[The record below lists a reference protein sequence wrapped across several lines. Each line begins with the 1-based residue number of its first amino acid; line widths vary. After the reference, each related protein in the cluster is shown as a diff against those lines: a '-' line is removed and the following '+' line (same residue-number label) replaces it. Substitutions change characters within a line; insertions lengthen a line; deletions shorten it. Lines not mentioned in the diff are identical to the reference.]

1 MTIKELSEKCNI
13 SEQQIQKR
21 WKDIPGITKEKGEL
35 HIPTGTR
42 YPFDAHRYRFTNIR
56 KRRDALLKAT
66 YKNRFVDCE
75 MLKMEKPEFD
85 SMVDELVHEGYLRE
99 NGTDNQYGVNKYDT
113 TITYDGMLT
122 AGNQKKFSNALST
135 VKLARALV

>member
-1 MTIKELSEKCNI
+1 MTIRELSEKCNI

-21 WKDIPGITKEKGEL
+21 WKDIPGIAKENGEL
-35 HIPTGTR
+35 HIPIGTR

-66 YKNRFVDCE
+66 YKNRFVDHK

-85 SMVDELVHEGYLRE
+85 SMVAELVHEGYLRE
-99 NGTDNQYGVNKYDT
+99 NGTDNQHGVNKYDT
-113 TITYDGMLT
+113 TIVYDRMLAADNRKRFSDT
-122 AGNQKKFSNALST
+122 LSMVELAG
-135 VKLARALV
+135 ALV